1 MLESQPLKLLS
12 ATTLIL
18 VKMNKTDSRQCLE
31 KLKEYFERD
40 QNIHQVI
47 LSGSFATGGQTPGS
61 DMVRFRKRE
70 SDLKEKE
77 RVVVDKPV
85 EESGNMTNP
94 SFAF

>member
-1 MLESQPLKLLS
+1 M
-12 ATTLIL
+12 
-18 VKMNKTDSRQCLE
+18 E

-47 LSGSFATGGQTPGS
+47 LSGSFAAGGQTPGS
-61 DMVRFRKRE
+61 DMVRFTKRG

-77 RVVVDKPV
+77 RVVVDEPV
-85 EESGNMTNP
+85 EESGNMIQS